1 MSQHFLVTLLVLVLA
16 AAFGSLALALLLRWR
31 DQQVAYRQAIEHHQ
45 RLAAIRR
52 TQRQAERHI
61 DELVLVALTEMAT
74 SSALAVEK

>member
-1 MSQHFLVTLLVLVLA
+1 MSQHLLVLLLVLVTA
-16 AAFGSLALALLLRWR
+16 ASAGLFLLALLLRWR

-61 DELVLVALTEMAT
+61 DELVLVALSEMAA
-74 SSALAVEK
+74 SAASAVDK

>member
-31 DQQVAYRQAIEHHQ
+31 DQRDVNQQAMAHHR

-61 DELVLVALTEMAT
+61 DHLTLTAIEHLVTTTHQTDLP
-74 SSALAVEK
+74 